1 MKKPLL
7 VALLSC
13 ASGVVLADEP
23 ARSDLF
29 FGPSYI
35 HVEGESLYGGEV
47 AYAHYF
53 GSSLGAVLDASYHI
67 GSSEGLDLSE
77 LNLLAGPRYAFNRS
91 GSWSFFAQ
99 ALFGLRRDS
108 TSFKVLDVTVS
119 EGGTRFGIAAGG
131 GVDIRLSPKW
141 AVRVGGDYLWSKSE
155 GESVN
160 GFRASAGAVYR
171 FGPASPPKQPS
182 RAPGTTR
189 HRKAGTT
196 SSRS

>member
-47 AYAHYF
+47 AYARYF
-53 GSSLGAVLDASYHI
+53 GGSLGVVLDASYHV

-91 GSWSFFAQ
+91 GSTSFFVQ
-99 ALFGLRRDS
+99 ALFGLRRDG

-119 EGGTRFGIAAGG
+119 ENDSRFGIAAGG

-141 AVRVGGDYLWSKSE
+141 ALRVAGDYLWSKSE
-155 GESVN
+155 GESVD
-160 GFRASAGAVYR
+160 GFRVSAGAVYR
-171 FGPASPPKQPS
+171 FGTSGAS
-182 RAPGTTR
+182 
-189 HRKAGTT
+189 T
-196 SSRS
+196 SP